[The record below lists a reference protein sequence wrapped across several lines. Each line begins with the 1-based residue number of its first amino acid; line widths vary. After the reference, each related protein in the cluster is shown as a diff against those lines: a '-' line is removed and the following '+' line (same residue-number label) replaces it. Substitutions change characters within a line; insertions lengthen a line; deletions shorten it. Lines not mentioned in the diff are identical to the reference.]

1 MGSSVFTENPAWI
14 YADTS
19 ALVALFA
26 KESAAHAIRLWLEN
40 ESNVLCSA
48 DWCVTEVSSALST
61 KVRSNALTQQDA
73 DFAWETFEQ
82 SCQGDLELLP
92 VLPQDFSHAAQLCR
106 VAASRLRAGDALHL
120 AVALRQNCQ
129 QLLSFDRN
137 LNINAQA
144 TGLKLV
150 SL

>member
-1 MGSSVFTENPAWI
+1 MRASISTENPTWI

-26 KESAAHAIRLWLEN
+26 KESTANAIRSWLEN

-48 DWCVTEVSSALST
+48 DWCISEVSSALSM
-61 KVRSNALTQQDA
+61 KVRSNSLTQDDA
-73 DFAWETFEQ
+73 DFAWDTFEQ

-92 VLPQDFSHAAQLCR
+92 VLPQDFLRAAQLCR
-106 VAASRLRAGDALHL
+106 VPASGLRAGDALHL
-120 AVALRQNCQ
+120 AVALRQNCK

-137 LNINAQA
+137 LNLNAQA

-150 SL
+150 TL

>member
-1 MGSSVFTENPAWI
+1 MSASTTAEKSSWV

-26 KESAAHAIRLWLEN
+26 KESTALGIRNWLN
-40 ESNVLCSA
+40 DESNVLCAA
-48 DWCVTEVSSALST
+48 DWCVTEVASALSV
-61 KVRSNALTQQDA
+61 KVRSKTLAQEEA
-73 DFAWETFEQ
+73 DLSWAAFEQ
-82 SCQGDLELLP
+82 ACQGAIELLP
-92 VLPQDFSHAAQLCR
+92 VLAQDFSRAAQLCR
-106 VAASRLRAGDALHL
+106 VAVSGLRAGDALHL
-120 AVALRQNCQ
+120 AVALRQNCK

-150 SL
+150 TL